1 MAYSIKE
8 ISKMTGLPAST
19 LRYYDKQGLLPS
31 LKRDANNVR
40 IFQEED
46 YKILKL
52 IDCLKRSGLSIKD
65 IKEFIDAT
73 EQGDKSLKK
82 RLKIFKKRRD
92 FLNRELEDLQE
103 VLSVM
108 EYKCWYYQTAC
119 EAGTEKAVKS
129 LDPSEIPEKF
139 REIREKLLTNCFL

>member
-1 MAYSIKE
+1 MTYSIKE

-92 FLNRELEDLQE
+92 FLNRELEDLQQI
-103 VLSVM
+103 LRVM
-108 EYKCWYYQTAC
+108 EYKCWYYETAC
-119 EAGTEKAVKS
+119 AAGTEDVLKNLQNSDV
-129 LDPSEIPEKF
+129 PEKF
-139 REIREKLLTNCFL
+139 RETREKLFANYC